1 MEVGK
6 KAIIVDSDKLPQSY
20 TSVLQHYANGTIATI
35 KSIVQGIVEIE
46 VKSNV
51 ATMALY
57 ADEISAIEVID

>member
-20 TSVLQHYANGTIATI
+20 TSVLHHYANGTIATI